1 MSGNN
6 RGRRNWTP
14 TLTVA
19 TLVALA
25 AAIFGCMAGGET
37 KTTDRAYF
45 QSSAGSVLFDHGE
58 HGRSIGSCAPCHHD
72 LYNAE
77 QATSCEECHDD
88 GVEADEFEHA
98 ELKEIHSRDCSK
110 CHQESGEED
119 QAASCRECHPGKQE
133 SEQRTL
139 SCTECHDDSFSPDM
153 MAHDEYMDAGE
164 HTCTGCHAPRSVSES
179 YHTNCTPCHLES
191 SPDRFAE
198 ADGAV
203 KCAACHLR

>member
-14 TLTVA
+14 TLTIA

-25 AAIFGCMAGGET
+25 AAIFGCMAGEESQS
-37 KTTDRAYF
+37 TDRAYF
-45 QSSAGSVLFDHGE
+45 QSSAGAVLFDHGK
-58 HGRSIGSCAPCHHD
+58 HGQTIGSCTPCHHD
-72 LYNAE
+72 LYSAE
-77 QATSCEECHDD
+77 PATSCKECHDD
-88 GVEADEFEHA
+88 SVEADEFEHA

-110 CHQESGEED
+110 CHQDRGEKV
-119 QAASCRECHPGKQE
+119 QAVSCRECHPDTQE
-133 SEQRTL
+133 SEKRTL
-139 SCTECHDDSFSPDM
+139 SCTECHDDSFSADM

-164 HTCTGCHAPRSVSES
+164 HTCKGCHAPRSVSES

-191 SPDRFAE
+191 AAERFAKD
-198 ADGAV
+198 DGAV